1 MKSVFIIATI
11 ALGIKVILDIIYFV
25 VNVTQYIEALGNEYM
40 SLSIGYSIGNF
51 IFMITDFLLLIA
63 SIIAIVKLSK

>member
-11 ALGIKVILDIIYFV
+11 ALGIKIILDIIYLI
-25 VNVTQYIEALGNEYM
+25 VNITQYIDAMDNEYM
-40 SLSIGYSIGNF
+40 SMSIGYPIGSF
-51 IFMITDFLLLIA
+51 INMITDFLLLIA

>member
-11 ALGIKVILDIIYFV
+11 ALGIKVILDIIYLV

-40 SLSIGYSIGNF
+40 SLSIGYSTGNF